1 MPPNRSTRTG
11 NSTEKRDGVDMVGAI
26 PDNLTGQIAAAT
38 AKPVR
43 GVVLEFAPKL
53 PTTRRKEVLLNA

>member
-1 MPPNRSTRTG
+1 
-11 NSTEKRDGVDMVGAI
+11 MVGAI

-53 PTTRRKEVLLNA
+53 PTTRRKEVLLEHFSIRCTL